1 MMFVNDLVEKVFH
14 LANNGQPKDDKSS
27 NVNWKELKAD
37 LEGLHT
43 AQRNLVLKLIEQMK
57 AVNEQDMQ
65 AEKQALKR

>member
-1 MMFVNDLVEKVFH
+1 MFVNDLVEKVAD
-14 LANNGQPKDDKSS
+14 LVNNGQHNNKLS
-27 NVNWKELKAD
+27 NKKWRLLKAD
-37 LEGLHT
+37 LEGLNK